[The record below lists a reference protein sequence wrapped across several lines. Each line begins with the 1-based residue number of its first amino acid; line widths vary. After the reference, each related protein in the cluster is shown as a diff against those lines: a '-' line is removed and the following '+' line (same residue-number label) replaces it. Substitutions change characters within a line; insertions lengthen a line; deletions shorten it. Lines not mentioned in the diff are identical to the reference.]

1 MVINSITIENVKGIE
16 RLEIKQ
22 TIQPNRPN
30 ILVAPNGFGKSS
42 IAIAFN
48 SLKANKIDLADEN
61 MHNGNKALTPTISLK
76 LSTGKEIEA
85 NVSKNTIKEVFSV
98 FVVNSQ
104 LKPTAKAQRIG
115 NYVTAKASMNISP
128 TIVFKTIPS
137 KVTFSYSIRTIKKD
151 FGTNGKILIDISPL
165 FNNVAAILNI
175 EEKVNF
181 NSFTT
186 KGLKN
191 EINKLVQIIN
201 AAKGKNIDSIRYYIT
216 EKNILN
222 ISSEDLSSLVSL
234 MKTYLHLTDSID
246 AFGAA
251 WQYLHVRN
259 TMKNSF
265 KKAIAY
271 ADYLCKKKLIDKTLE
286 NLNPTNGRFEMV
298 SKEKNN
304 SLIIEWPK
312 AHLISNG
319 QRDILVFIAKLM
331 ECEFQTKNNC
341 ILIIDEF
348 FDYLDD
354 ANVVAFQYYVST
366 LIDIFKKN
374 KRIIFPI
381 LLTHLDPNYLKHFC
395 FNSNRMNVCYL
406 KDVNA
411 TISSEMRKLVAV
423 RDMDCV
429 KDDLDRYYFHYNPNG
444 ESINLKEQF
453 EALNL
458 NVAWSIPTSF
468 RKKVDRQCRTYILEP
483 NKKFDPLAVCFS
495 IRAKIEE
502 NAYTNLQ
509 NEEDKKKFLETH
521 TTNAKLQFAQSRG
534 VSIPETYFLL
544 GIIYNHPLHICGD
557 EDISKP
563 LGIKLENPI
572 IKNMIYNLWQNL

>member
-22 TIQPNRPN
+22 TIKPNRPN

-48 SLKANKIDLADEN
+48 SLKANKIELADEN

-85 NVSKNTIKEVFSV
+85 NESKNTIKEVFSV

-115 NYVTAKASMNISP
+115 NYVTAKASMDISP

-137 KVTFSYSIRTIKKD
+137 KVTFSYSIRTIKND

-175 EEKVNF
+175 EEKINF

-186 KGLKN
+186 KRLKN

-222 ISSEDLSSLVSL
+222 ISSEDLSSLVS
-234 MKTYLHLTDSID
+234 MIKTYLHLTDSID

-271 ADYLCKKKLIDKTLE
+271 VDYL
-286 NLNPTNGRFEMV
+286 
-298 SKEKNN
+298 
-304 SLIIEWPK
+304 
-312 AHLISNG
+312 
-319 QRDILVFIAKLM
+319 
-331 ECEFQTKNNC
+331 
-341 ILIIDEF
+341 
-348 FDYLDD
+348 
-354 ANVVAFQYYVST
+354 
-366 LIDIFKKN
+366 
-374 KRIIFPI
+374 
-381 LLTHLDPNYLKHFC
+381 
-395 FNSNRMNVCYL
+395 
-406 KDVNA
+406 
-411 TISSEMRKLVAV
+411 
-423 RDMDCV
+423 
-429 KDDLDRYYFHYNPNG
+429 
-444 ESINLKEQF
+444 
-453 EALNL
+453 
-458 NVAWSIPTSF
+458 
-468 RKKVDRQCRTYILEP
+468 
-483 NKKFDPLAVCFS
+483 
-495 IRAKIEE
+495 
-502 NAYTNLQ
+502 
-509 NEEDKKKFLETH
+509 
-521 TTNAKLQFAQSRG
+521 
-534 VSIPETYFLL
+534 
-544 GIIYNHPLHICGD
+544 
-557 EDISKP
+557 
-563 LGIKLENPI
+563 
-572 IKNMIYNLWQNL
+572 

>member
-48 SLKANKIDLADEN
+48 SLKANKIELADEN

-85 NVSKNTIKEVFSV
+85 NGSKNTIKEVFSV

-201 AAKGKNIDSIRYYIT
+201 AAKGKNIDSIRY
-216 EKNILN
+216 
-222 ISSEDLSSLVSL
+222 
-234 MKTYLHLTDSID
+234 
-246 AFGAA
+246 
-251 WQYLHVRN
+251 
-259 TMKNSF
+259 

-483 NKKFDPLAVCFS
+483 NKKFDPLVVCFS